1 MSAVKISAGKNWIFM
16 ERKFLHIDVNNA
28 FLSWTAV
35 DRLKKGDK
43 VDLRTIPAVIGGDEA
58 KRHGIVVAKSN
69 IAKKFGITVNEIK
82 SLNNLTSN
90 NLFIGQQLKIK
101 EVS

>member
-35 DRLKKGDK
+35 DRLNKGDK

-69 IAKKFGITVNEIK
+69 VAKKFGIQTAEPLYMARRKCPSIIVVPGDFD
-82 SLNNLTSN
+82 LY
-90 NLFIGQQLKIK
+90 
-101 EVS
+101 